1 MGIALVQCTYKSVYK
16 CYFLS
21 QPNQISQ
28 EYRPWFCLCVCH
40 VSPSFLYAESAPL
53 FLSRNISNKNT
64 SLCTAGRLLIQTP
77 DWLMNCS
84 HVLGVFPGSLSLEG
98 LLWPTFLFVFL
109 KCDCIERLNKQ
120 QGAAGADAWSR
131 DCSRDAADRL
141 WRHPL
146 MCDSCEWQHVLLLLP
161 FSLMLL
167 RSITVSMSDTLLLM
181 RSARRFFFSLFL
193 FSASAGRNVAA
204 QTAR

>member
-1 MGIALVQCTYKSVYK
+1 MSSAT
-16 CYFLS
+16 
-21 QPNQISQ
+21 
-28 EYRPWFCLCVCH
+28 
-40 VSPSFLYAESAPL
+40 AERAPL

-64 SLCTAGRLLIQTP
+64 SLSTAGRLLIQTP
-77 DWLMNCS
+77 DWLINCF

-109 KCDCIERLNKQ
+109 KCDYVERLNQQ
-120 QGAAGADAWSR
+120 QGAAGADARSR

-141 WRHPL
+141 WRYPL

-167 RSITVSMSDTLLLM
+167 RSITESMSDMLFLM
-181 RSARRFFFSLFL
+181 RSAWRCVFFLLFFSFFCL
-193 FSASAGRNVAA
+193 SRMGRGSTNRQVNHWSE
-204 QTAR
+204 